1 MRKIL
6 SFFLPVL
13 CLFSFLSAAA
23 ESTVI
28 VQYREPYICGDSFE
42 ITFPDEPSTTSM
54 ISRSG
59 SVHAAF
65 DTDTRLLL
73 VRIIIRNLT
82 PEVINGLSSDSF
94 KLTGYVRDRS
104 VTYTPVVVESYD
116 YTYGT
121 NGSSHSSADGFVI
134 PPLREED
141 ILLVFRVNPILL
153 NWELFVEPK
162 SAKEVTGTYGTAVYE
177 PMELNP
183 CKGLFQFYSII
194 NAETG
199 EITKYLRDQDDLM
212 AVTIPT
218 W

>member
-1 MRKIL
+1 MKRYMIL
-6 SFFLPVL
+6 TFLIFG
-13 CLFSFLSAAA
+13 LFSFLSAAA
-23 ESTVI
+23 EPTVI
-28 VQYREPYICGDSFE
+28 VQHGETYMCGDSFE
-42 ITFPDEPSTTSM
+42 ITFPDQPSSTSM

-59 SVHAAF
+59 SVHAGF

-82 PEVINGLSSDSF
+82 PEVINGLSPESF

-104 VTYTPVVVESYD
+104 LTYSPEVMESFD

-141 ILLVFRVNPILL
+141 ILLVYRVNPILL
-153 NWELFVEPK
+153 NWELLVEPK
-162 SAKEVTGTYGTAVYE
+162 SAKETSAKYGTAVYE
-177 PMELNP
+177 PMDLDP
-183 CKGLFQFYSII
+183 CKALFQFYSII

-199 EITKYLRDQDDLM
+199 AITKYLRDQDDLT
-212 AVTIPT
+212 AVTVPT
-218 W
+218 R